1 MHCSVV
7 FWRLFTALL
16 ERNLQNCSIS
26 IPSDHGQS
34 MRIRFPDKEIAIP
47 LLVLSVTQVIGW
59 GTVGLPSIVGR
70 QMASDLKMDISY
82 VFAANSVLYVV
93 MGLWAPLL
101 AKVFARFGAR
111 RVMIGGT
118 VLSVLGFLLL
128 AVCHGPLLYFSGWV
142 TLGTAGSATLST
154 AAYIMLNELAGPNAK
169 RAIGGL
175 MLITGLSSSVF
186 WPITS
191 LLTRVVG
198 WHGICA
204 IYAGM
209 MALISLPLH
218 VFGLPASVSP
228 HNQSSHQVAETT
240 PRAPARTGTFYL
252 IAIAITLNAFV
263 TFGFSAIFIELLKAL
278 GLSEIQ
284 AVAFGSALGVIRV
297 GARAVDFL
305 GGARWDGISTGIFA
319 GIVLPLSMAL
329 LMLDHGSHHAIA
341 VFVVLYGLGSG
352 ALAVARAT
360 IPLVFYDKTDYALAA
375 SRIALP
381 LNVICAA
388 APPLFI
394 ALLTRLGDAALLE
407 LAILCSGTALV
418 LLLILARRRPT
429 LDSTAPAT

>member
-1 MHCSVV
+1 
-7 FWRLFTALL
+7 
-16 ERNLQNCSIS
+16 
-26 IPSDHGQS
+26 
-34 MRIRFPDKEIAIP
+34 MRIRFPDKKIAIP
-47 LLVLSVTQVIGW
+47 LSVLSVTQVIGW

-70 QMASDLKMDISY
+70 QIASDLKMDISS
-82 VFAANSVLYVV
+82 VFAANSVLYVL
-93 MGLWAPLL
+93 MGLWAPVL

-118 VLSVLGFLLL
+118 ILFALGFLLL
-128 AVCHGPLLYFSGWV
+128 AVCRGPLLYFSGWV
-142 TLGTAGSATLST
+142 VLGTAGSATLST
-154 AAYIMLNELAGPNAK
+154 AAYIMLNELAGPGAK

-186 WPITS
+186 WPVAS
-191 LLTRVVG
+191 LLEQGVG
-198 WHGICA
+198 WHGVCA
-204 IYAGM
+204 IYAAT

-218 VFGLPASVSP
+218 VFGLPASVAP
-228 HNQSSHQVAETT
+228 HNQSPQQTAEAT

-278 GLSEIQ
+278 GLPANQ

-319 GIVLPLSMAL
+319 GIVLSLSMVL

-352 ALAVARAT
+352 AFAVARAT
-360 IPLVFYDKTDYALAA
+360 IPLVFYDKADYALAA
-375 SRIALP
+375 SHIALP

-388 APPLFI
+388 SPPLFI
-394 ALLTRLGDAALLE
+394 ALLTRFGDAALLE
-407 LAILCSGTALV
+407 VAILCSATALV
-418 LLLILARRRPT
+418 LLLILMRRRPT
-429 LDSTAPAT
+429 LDSTASAA